1 MDEVFGDRQV
11 RHLDLV
17 QHVQHATL
25 GEIGLVRNS
34 VSLSGAS
41 RDIRM
46 ASPDA
51 GEHTV
56 AILGELG
63 LSPGE
68 IEELRRAGVA

>member
-1 MDEVFGDRQV
+1 
-11 RHLDLV
+11 
-17 QHVQHATL
+17 
-25 GEIGLVRNS
+25 
-34 VSLSGAS
+34 
-41 RDIRM
+41 M

-56 AILGELG
+56 AILAELG